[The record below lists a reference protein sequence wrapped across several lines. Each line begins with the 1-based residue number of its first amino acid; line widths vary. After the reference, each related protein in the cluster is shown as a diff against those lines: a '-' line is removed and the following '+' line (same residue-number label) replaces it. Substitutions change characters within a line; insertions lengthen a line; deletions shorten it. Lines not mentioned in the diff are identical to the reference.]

1 MQFIASLFCRHGLD
15 NSIRFLAVTVFS
27 LLISLALISS
37 GANLFASIVISLF
50 AITLTTL
57 TSVRRVND
65 ANLQVKLALPSTLLT
80 LISLVLI
87 ITIDSHLAFWS
98 VLFPLSY
105 AILLSTYKSKDKQ
118 PKILG
123 YRGPVDL
130 SEFTNSRKVAP
141 NYRVEPS
148 FDGAST
154 SVEPMTS
161 ALAAREPQPN
171 NEARSSMDFSFVT
184 DLVVNKKKTILIAT
198 LSVVTLIIVFS
209 FLISGE
215 NNDPIIEETQQ
226 VTTPET
232 VEPVSDLRNN
242 LIELPDDYQLMTTEH
257 GGLII
262 TWQADI
268 TDEKTLWSQTTA
280 NGDKTCESISFNA
293 KTKVRTLQVIVE
305 NEEDYVAYFSPL
317 DTKSLVTNIAKRS
330 KFKLCDYEFSL
341 KGSQAVLNKNKFY
354 RELL

>member
-15 NSIRFLAVTVFS
+15 NSFRFLAITAVS
-27 LLISLALISS
+27 LLISVALISS
-37 GANLFASIVISLF
+37 GANLFASAVISLF
-50 AITLTTL
+50 TLSLITLT
-57 TSVRRVND
+57 SMRRVND
-65 ANLQVKLALPSTLLT
+65 ANLQVKLAFPSTLLT
-80 LISLVLI
+80 LVSLVLI
-87 ITIDSHLAFWS
+87 IAIDNHLVFWS
-98 VLFPLSY
+98 LLFPLSY

-130 SEFTNSRKVAP
+130 SEFTNNRKVAA

-161 ALAAREPQPN
+161 SLAAREAQPI
-171 NEARSSMDFSFVT
+171 NEARSSMDFSLVT
-184 DLVVNKKKTILIAT
+184 DFIVNKKKTVLIAT

-209 FLISGE
+209 FLNSGE
-215 NNDPIIEETQQ
+215 NNESIIEETQQ
-226 VTTPET
+226 VTTPENT
-232 VEPVSDLRNN
+232 APANEIRNN

-262 TWQADI
+262 TWQADV
-268 TDEKTLWSQTTA
+268 TDEKKLWSQTTA
-280 NGDKTCESISFNA
+280 SGDKTCESISFNA
-293 KTKVRTLQVIVE
+293 KTKVRTLQVTVE
-305 NEEDYVAYFSPL
+305 NEEDYLAYFSPL
-317 DTKSLVTNIAKRS
+317 DTKNLVTNIAKRS

-341 KGSQAVLNKNKFY
+341 KGSQAALNKNKFY